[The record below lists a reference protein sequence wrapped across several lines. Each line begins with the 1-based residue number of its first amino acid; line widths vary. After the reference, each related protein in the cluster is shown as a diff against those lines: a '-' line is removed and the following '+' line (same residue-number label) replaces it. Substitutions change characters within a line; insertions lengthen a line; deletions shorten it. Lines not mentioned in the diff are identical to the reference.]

1 MLNLWFTASP
11 RKPREK
17 GLSDFSWLWY
27 LLCHANS
34 GAQDADE
41 RLGRQQALSCEQ
53 SLTQSSPSPGLS
65 GRASVAVGGPNAHDG
80 AVLSYAYPDEAVLEK
95 AISARLR
102 QPREEREKFLWPT
115 MVLG

>member
-1 MLNLWFTASP
+1 MLKLWFAASP

-17 GLSDFSWLWY
+17 GLSDFSWLLY

-41 RLGRQQALSCEQ
+41 PLGRQQALSCEQ

-80 AVLSYAYPDEAVLEK
+80 AALSYAYPDEAVLEK
-95 AISARLR
+95 ANFARLL
-102 QPREEREKFLWPT
+102 QACVERGKFR
-115 MVLG
+115 

>member
-1 MLNLWFTASP
+1 MLNLWFAASP

-17 GLSDFSWLWY
+17 GLSDFSRLWY

-80 AVLSYAYPDEAVLEK
+80 AALSYAYPDEAVLEK
-95 AISARLR
+95 ANFARLL
-102 QPREEREKFLWPT
+102 QACVERGKFR
-115 MVLG
+115 